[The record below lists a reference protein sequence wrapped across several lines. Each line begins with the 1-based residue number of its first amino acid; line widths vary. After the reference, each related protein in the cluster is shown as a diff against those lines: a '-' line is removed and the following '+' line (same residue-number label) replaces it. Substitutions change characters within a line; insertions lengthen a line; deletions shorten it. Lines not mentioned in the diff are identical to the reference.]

1 MTNFAKPG
9 EFTAY
14 SEQAY
19 DAAYRR
25 YALMH
30 NLSQVLMRLRDD
42 IDSPIPENCFQAELT
57 EIARADLEMRAA
69 LAQANGAA
77 ALCGKP
83 PLRLSDL
90 TRSRKA

>member
-1 MTNFAKPG
+1 MINFAKPG

-42 IDSPIPENCFQAELT
+42 IDSPIPENCFQAELA

-77 ALCGKP
+77 ALCDKP
-83 PLRLSDL
+83 PLHIHDL
-90 TRSRKA
+90 TCARQG